1 MSQTPSKPESK
12 PTDDSLQAPG
22 AQTLR
27 RGLAVLKLLARISP
41 RGLRVSD
48 IGRQLGLNK
57 ATAIRLTHALVEE
70 KFLVLDDATRSYRLG
85 PEAFAVGLAA
95 EPSYALQRLSAP
107 HLRVLALETGDWI
120 YFSVPNGHEVICISR
135 ETGNIPI
142 PRDAL
147 KVGDRHPVGIGAG
160 GVAILAAWPDDEVD
174 AALAA
179 NAEVIERDHPR
190 CGVAVIRELVRQ
202 TRERGYSEIPGLI
215 VRDYWA
221 IGVALTGADGRPE
234 AAITL
239 VASGQRLPAAR
250 RQALGERMARLSR
263 DLMEAAA
270 SPARDRTR

>member
-1 MSQTPSKPESK
+1 MSQTSSKPESK

-107 HLRVLALETGDWI
+107 HLRLDLLLRTE
-120 YFSVPNGHEVICISR
+120 
-135 ETGNIPI
+135 
-142 PRDAL
+142 
-147 KVGDRHPVGIGAG
+147 
-160 GVAILAAWPDDEVD
+160 WP
-174 AALAA
+174 
-179 NAEVIERDHPR
+179 
-190 CGVAVIRELVRQ
+190 
-202 TRERGYSEIPGLI
+202 
-215 VRDYWA
+215 
-221 IGVALTGADGRPE
+221 
-234 AAITL
+234 
-239 VASGQRLPAAR
+239 
-250 RQALGERMARLSR
+250 
-263 DLMEAAA
+263 
-270 SPARDRTR
+270 